1 MIKLRKTRRDAGP
14 LLILQGNVVLP
25 LLGELCGE
33 CNQLAAG
40 TIDPF
45 QLPQSCHVRS
55 QRESLLAD
63 DCILP
68 SLQNFSISMFIG
80 QLVAL
85 LYHVY
90 ILVFSAVLLGC
101 LKTVSARAVLIDFTK
116 ACDIVNHTVLMSK
129 LAELQLLGNIRI

>member
-1 MIKLRKTRRDAGP
+1 
-14 LLILQGNVVLP
+14 
-25 LLGELCGE
+25 
-33 CNQLAAG
+33 
-40 TIDPF
+40 
-45 QLPQSCHVRS
+45 
-55 QRESLLAD
+55 
-63 DCILP
+63 
-68 SLQNFSISMFIG
+68 MFIG